1 MQLHKNLKEILIVF
15 INEKPN
21 IQISKI
27 KKLTTRCIC
36 APNSKL
42 CTQISFKLCYKTRES
57 FTKVE
62 CSTWHQTSNY
72 LKYYSYHIRY
82 SNVTYLGSLE
92 S

>member
-15 INEKPN
+15 INEKAN

-42 CTQISFKLCYKTRES
+42 CTQITL
-57 FTKVE
+57 
-62 CSTWHQTSNY
+62 NY
-72 LKYYSYHIRY
+72 DY
-82 SNVTYLGSLE
+82 
-92 S
+92 